1 MLVSLSDMKSYLG
14 ITSSDTT
21 NDTIIEDMILA
32 CGTMFDNELNRTL
45 ESATYTLYIDGT
57 GTTSIFVPC
66 YPISSITSIYI
77 DNDRV
82 FGSDT
87 LVSSGDYI
95 FYENTGEIAM
105 YKSEYPVRYNYFP
118 VGKQNVKVTYVGGY
132 LTSGTNITLPYD
144 LIKATK
150 DQVKFMFK
158 KWQTGTE
165 GISSY
170 STLNNNQTLVE
181 STDIL
186 PMVSR
191 VLDKY
196 RNYYHA

>member
-1 MLVSLSDMKSYLG
+1 MLISLTDAKAYLN
-14 ITSSDTT
+14 IAATDTT
-21 NDTIIEDMILA
+21 FDDIIEDMINA
-32 CGTMFDNELNRTL
+32 CGAMFDNELNRKL
-45 ESATYTLYIDGT
+45 ESATHTLYIDGS
-57 GTTSIFVPC
+57 GMKSIFVPA

-77 DNDRV
+77 DADRN

-87 LVSSGDYI
+87 LVSSGDYV
-95 FYENTGEIAM
+95 FYADTGEIAM
-105 YKSEYPVRYNYFP
+105 FKSEYPVRYNYFP
-118 VGKQNVKVTYVGGY
+118 EGKQNIKVTYVGGY

-158 KWQTGTE
+158 KWQDGTE
-165 GISSY
+165 GVSSY

-196 RNYYHA
+196 RNPYHA